1 MVYLEDWNIA
11 NSCIISIIIIIT
23 DVNITNIVSDD
34 KTITTETSYT
44 SERS

>member
-1 MVYLEDWNIA
+1 MVYLEDCNIA

-44 SERS
+44 RERS